1 MDTNYIIKDRD
12 SYEPVSIV
20 KGYYIRE
27 TQRAVFVR
35 LPNGKSIWFPRST
48 INSIY
53 SKDPNL
59 FQEFII
65 DDWFLRKLELI
76 L

>member
-1 MDTNYIIKDRD
+1 MNSNFIIKDQD

-20 KGYYIRE
+20 KGFYVRE
-27 TQRAVFVR
+27 TARAVFIR
-35 LPNGKSIWFPRST
+35 LPNGKYIWFPRTT
-48 INSIY
+48 INSVY
-53 SKDPNL
+53 SKDPNI

-65 DDWFLRKLELI
+65 DDWFLRKLGLI